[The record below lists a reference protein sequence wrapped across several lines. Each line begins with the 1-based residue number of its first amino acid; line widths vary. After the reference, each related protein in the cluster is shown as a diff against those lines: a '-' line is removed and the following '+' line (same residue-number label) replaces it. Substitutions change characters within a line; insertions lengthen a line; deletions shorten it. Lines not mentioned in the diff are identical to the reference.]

1 MKLRL
6 FLLALSLPVFST
18 GQISCPAFGRM
29 QNYEKFELL
38 LTWNTVD
45 PYPEFA
51 GIDLQN
57 DVYQTGDYK
66 NLSVAPGITF
76 NYYADENTVLRV
88 KGIYT
93 HRNVK
98 QTSDFID
105 TLGNKSH
112 VESQL
117 EQTLFKIAPGF
128 EWTYF
133 VQRFCFYGGFE
144 IPYTYQSDFTITE
157 TAIDSIAGTANTVQ
171 TNATTTIPGG
181 FSIGLGCF
189 AGSTFY
195 FPKILG
201 VGFEIAS
208 AYQYT
213 KLGGTIKTAGVTTDN
228 PPVVFSSEYF
238 DQKTLWRFSPLQA
251 SLHLSIRF

>member
-1 MKLRL
+1 MKLRF
-6 FLLALSLPVFST
+6 FLLALSLPVFSSA
-18 GQISCPAFGRM
+18 QLSCPAFGRT

-38 LTWNTVD
+38 LTWNTVE

-57 DVYQTGDYK
+57 DVYQAGDYK
-66 NLSVAPGITF
+66 NMSIAPGLTI
-76 NYYADENTVLRV
+76 NYYADENTVLRL

-93 HRNVK
+93 HRDVK

-105 TLGNKSH
+105 TLGTKAH

-144 IPYTYQSDFTITE
+144 IPYTYQSDFTVNTTE
-157 TAIDSIAGTANTVQ
+157 IDSIGGSATTVQ
-171 TNATTTIPGG
+171 INSKTTIPGG
-181 FSIGLGCF
+181 FSIGLGFF

-195 FPKILG
+195 FPKLLG
-201 VGFEIAS
+201 IGFEISS

-213 KLGGTIKTAGVTTDN
+213 KLGGTIKTDAATTDN
-228 PPVVFSSEYF
+228 PPITFSSEYF
-238 DQKTLWRFSPLQA
+238 DQKALWKFLPLQA
-251 SLHLSIRF
+251 SVHLSIRF